1 MWDKMKHPTNVVL
14 KIILYFT
21 IIQIFGLIA
30 DYVLLSHHEISS
42 ASATTSSFLSII
54 VSLIFAIALFFIL
67 LRFKFR
73 RSVFVWYFISFFF
86 AVILTLNVF
95 FNIYLSL
102 IFAVL
107 LTFLKFKT
115 KFNNVAE
122 IFIYP
127 GIAIILATALNLT
140 YAIILMILMA
150 IYDFF
155 SVRISKHMIFMAE
168 SELSQNNFMG
178 LKFDYSAPVSESASS
193 QSESEKGSTENDL
206 PTRSEKLNTNKK
218 EINDVHEKNNI
229 NSENRVAVLGGGDLA
244 FSLIFSD
251 VVLNSLGMF
260 NAIFT
265 LVFSIL
271 GISFLFYIS
280 SKNKYYPAIPYLTLF
295 IFSGLLISILV

>member
-178 LKFDYSAPVSESASS
+178 LKFDYSAPVSESNVASS
-193 QSESEKGSTENDL
+193 QSESEKGSTENVL
-206 PTRSEKLNTNKK
+206 TIRHTTNKK